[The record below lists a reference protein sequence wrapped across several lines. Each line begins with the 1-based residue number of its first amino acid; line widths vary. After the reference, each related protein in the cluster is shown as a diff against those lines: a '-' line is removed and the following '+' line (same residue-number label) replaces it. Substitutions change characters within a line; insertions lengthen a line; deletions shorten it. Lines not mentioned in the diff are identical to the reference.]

1 MQRWMAVVVGA
12 VLVGLGG
19 CGSSGDQSAK
29 PGSLERPDLE
39 RIVSEVDPRWI
50 LHGGCAR
57 ANELGDLA
65 RRLREHR
72 PKRPTQPEDRFG
84 IASTTK
90 TFVATVV
97 LQLAGE
103 GRLSLED
110 GVQHWLPGLI
120 PTGRR
125 ITVRHLLNHTSGL
138 ADDISNLPPLKRVA
152 AAAAQPPLFR
162 PGTEFSYANTNYI
175 ALGLIVEKVTGRRLD
190 QVIRDRIFRPLGLE
204 DTSYGAVALRPDDRM
219 PAWLGIPVASR
230 GPVTGDGGIVS
241 NTDDLGRFF
250 GALLAG
256 ELLRDRLLSEMR
268 RARFEIGVGLGLFR
282 FDLRCGSA
290 WGHGGEYP
298 AYSTVAL
305 ASRDG
310 SKIVVVAKPVFDFE
324 SVLAMAEELYCS

>member
-1 MQRWMAVVVGA
+1 M
-12 VLVGLGG
+12 
-19 CGSSGDQSAK
+19 
-29 PGSLERPDLE
+29 
-39 RIVSEVDPRWI
+39 
-50 LHGGCAR
+50 
-57 ANELGDLA
+57 
-65 RRLREHR
+65 
-72 PKRPTQPEDRFG
+72 
-84 IASTTK
+84 
-90 TFVATVV
+90 ATVV

-110 GVQHWLPGLI
+110 SVEHWLPGLI
-120 PTGRR
+120 PHGRR

-152 AAAAQPPLFR
+152 AAAAQPLLFR

-219 PAWLGIPVASR
+219 PAWLGIPVASG
-230 GPVTGDGGIVS
+230 GPVAGDGGIVS

-282 FDLRCGSA
+282 FDLPCGSA